1 MKFSLFLNTR
11 NRPHLLRNF
20 LNSVY
25 QTTSD
30 KNSIEIIITYDDDDE
45 LTHAISKNNFG
56 LDIRFIRGPRPDNLI
71 ASYNRMVRVAKGE
84 NLFVCNDDI
93 SILTK
98 SWDEIALNKINE
110 YKEIHGFSDN
120 IYYCKTHC
128 NSADRD
134 ITAGYCSFPI
144 ISKKA
149 TEVLGFFMYESFKTL
164 GGDTS
169 IYRLYKEIERIID
182 LQEIKIDH
190 ILHNT
195 VSAVCSPD
203 KVAEEYRHKF
213 FSNVI
218 NPLTFDV
225 SKEAKLLIDY
235 INENS
240 ESKFFE

>member
-25 QTTSD
+25 QTTND
-30 KNSIEIIITYDDDDE
+30 KNSIEVIVRYDDDDE
-45 LTHAISKNNFG
+45 LTHSVSKNNFG

-71 ASYNRMVRVAKGE
+71 ASYNKMVKVANGE

-98 SWDEIALNKINE
+98 NWDQIALNKIDE
-110 YKEIHGFSDN
+110 YKKEQEISDD

-134 ITAGYCSFPI
+134 VTAGYCSFPI

-149 TEVLGFFMYESFKTL
+149 TEVLGFFMYEAFKTL

-169 IYRLYKEIERIID
+169 IYRLYAEIGRVINVED
-182 LQEIKIDH
+182 IKVDH
-190 ILHNT
+190 ILHNS
-195 VSAVCSPD
+195 VQAVCSPD
-203 KVAEEYRHKF
+203 QVAAEYRHKF
-213 FSNVI
+213 FSDMI
-218 NPLTFDV
+218 NPLSFDV
-225 SKEAKLLIDY
+225 SKEAALLNKYID
-235 INENS
+235 ENNKF
-240 ESKFFE
+240 KFFE

>member
-1 MKFSLFLNTR
+1 MNFSLFLNSR
-11 NRPHLLRNF
+11 SRPDFLRNF
-20 LNSVY
+20 LSSVSK
-25 QTTSD
+25 TTSN
-30 KNSIEIIITYDDDDE
+30 KNSIEILIRYDDDDE
-45 LTHAISKNNFG
+45 LTHSVSLENFD
-56 LDIRFIRGPRPDNLI
+56 LNVKFLRGPRPDNLI
-71 ASYNRMVRVAKGE
+71 KSYNELVKKSVGE

-93 SILTK
+93 SILTHG
-98 SWDEIALNKINE
+98 WDDIALEKIKK
-110 YKEIHGFSDN
+110 YKIDEGFNDG

-149 TEVLGFFMYESFKTL
+149 TEILGFFMYESFKTL

-169 IYRLYKEIERIID
+169 IYRLYKEIERVLD

-195 VSAVCSPD
+195 VQAVCSPD
-203 KVAEEYRHKF
+203 QVAQEYRYKF

-218 NPLTFDV
+218 NPLTFDI
-225 SKEAKLLIDY
+225 SKEAAILNKY
-235 INENS
+235 INENNGS
-240 ESKFFE
+240 IFFE